1 MSTPPASDIL
11 VYQKLTA
18 MADELEQLAVEGATL
33 VGEAALITAAAT
45 VRGMANAVYE
55 HIMAQGDGRLDS

>member
-1 MSTPPASDIL
+1 MSTPTVSDIQ

-18 MADELEQLAVEGATL
+18 TADELEQLAAEGAGL
-33 VGEAALITAAAT
+33 VGEAALLTAATT

-55 HIMAQGDGRLDS
+55 HIMSEAEGQLLS

>member
-1 MSTPPASDIL
+1 MSTSPASDIQ

-18 MADELEQLAVEGATL
+18 VADELEQMAVDGATL
-33 VGEAALITAAAT
+33 VGEAALVTAATT

-55 HIMAQGDGRLDS
+55 HIMAQADGRLDS

>member
-1 MSTPPASDIL
+1 MSTPPVSDIQ

-18 MADELEQLAVEGATL
+18 VADELEQMAVDGATL
-33 VGEAALITAAAT
+33 VGETALITAAAT

-55 HIMAQGDGRLDS
+55 HIMNEAEGQLDS